1 MSKDNNKNI
10 IGETTMDMKISF
22 PGGKKV
28 DADYK
33 GLTIKTDQS
42 IREGGEGSAP
52 EPFSLF
58 IASIGTCTGVYVLSF
73 CQKRKIPTDNIFLLL
88 RLEKNKD
95 THMIEKMS
103 IEIQVPE
110 DFPENYKKAIVKTA
124 NLCAVKKHLDN
135 PPEIDINVIKK

>member
-1 MSKDNNKNI
+1 M
-10 IGETTMDMKISF
+10 EMKISF

-33 GLTIKTDQS
+33 GFTIKADQP

-58 IASIGTCTGVYVLSF
+58 IASIGTCTGLYVLSF
-73 CQKRKIPTDNIFLLL
+73 CQKRNIPTDNISLLL
-88 RLEKNKD
+88 KLEKNKD
-95 THMIEKMS
+95 THMIEK
-103 IEIQVPE
+103 ITITIHVPE

-124 NLCAVKKHLDN
+124 NLCTVKKHLDN
-135 PPEIDINVIKK
+135 PPEIDISVIKK

>member
-1 MSKDNNKNI
+1 M
-10 IGETTMDMKISF
+10 EMKISF

-33 GLTIKTDQS
+33 GFTIKTDQP
-42 IREGGEGSAP
+42 IREGGEGGEGSAP

-58 IASIGTCTGVYVLSF
+58 IASIGTCIGVYVLSF
-73 CQKRKIPTDNIFLLL
+73 CQKRNIPTDNISLLL
-88 RLEKNKD
+88 KLEKNKE
-95 THMIEKMS
+95 THMIEKIS

-124 NLCAVKKHLDN
+124 SLCAVKKHLDN
-135 PPEIDINVIKK
+135 PPEIDISVIKK

>member
-1 MSKDNNKNI
+1 
-10 IGETTMDMKISF
+10 MDMKIIF

-33 GLTIKTDQS
+33 GFTIKTDQP
-42 IREGGEGSAP
+42 IREGGKGGEGSAP

-58 IASIGTCTGVYVLSF
+58 IASIGTCIGVYVLSF
-73 CQKRKIPTDNIFLLL
+73 CQKRNIPTDNISLLL
-88 RLEKNKD
+88 KLEKNKE
-95 THMIEKMS
+95 THMIEKIS

-124 NLCAVKKHLDN
+124 SLCAVKKHLDN
-135 PPEIDINVIKK
+135 PPEIDISVIKK